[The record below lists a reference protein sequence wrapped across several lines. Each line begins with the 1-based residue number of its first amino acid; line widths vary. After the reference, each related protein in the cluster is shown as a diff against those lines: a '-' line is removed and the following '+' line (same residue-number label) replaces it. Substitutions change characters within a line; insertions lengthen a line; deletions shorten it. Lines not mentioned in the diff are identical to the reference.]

1 MVIEYRA
8 YTMKPGNLGRFYQTQ
23 VDRGFDGAMAP
34 IMRECLI
41 GYFATVSGPNEQLV
55 HLYSLDDLEDW
66 RRRYATVYALPEMQ
80 PYFQLVRPLMLKQEN
95 KFLAPAPIDAISPLY
110 GAGRDWRP
118 GHKPLA
124 DRGRLPNLLV
134 EEQVISLVPGA
145 LPKYWAAYEEHALA
159 AISPLETNRIGC
171 FYTLIGSLHQ
181 VFHFLFFDDM
191 ADRQRRHNAVAMNPR
206 WQAFLNQI
214 RPLVV
219 SQESKLMTPAPVP
232 EMSPLFTAAPAA

>member
-8 YTMKPGNLGRFYQTQ
+8 YTMKPGNLGRFYEMQIE
-23 VDRGFDGAMAP
+23 RGFDGPSGP

-66 RRRYATVYALPEMQ
+66 RTRYANIYAVPEMQ
-80 PYFQLVRPLMLKQEN
+80 PYFEAVRPLILKQEN
-95 KFLAPAPIDAISPLY
+95 KFLMPAPIDAISPLY

-118 GHKPLA
+118 GAPPLA
-124 DRGRLPNLLV
+124 DRERLPNLLI
-134 EEQVISLVPGA
+134 EEQAISLVPGG
-145 LPKYWAAYEEHALA
+145 LPKYWTAYEEFALA
-159 AISPLETNRIGC
+159 AVSPLETNLIGC
-171 FYTLIGSLHQ
+171 FFTLIGQLHQ
-181 VFHFLFFDDM
+181 VFHFWYFDDM

-206 WQAFLNQI
+206 WPEFLDQI

-219 SQESKLMTPAPVP
+219 AQESKLMTPAPVP
-232 EMSPLFTAAPAA
+232 DMSPLFTAATV